1 MKKYRLY
8 SLPVF
13 IVLFLVF
20 NGSVSYAKCDG
31 GWEVRARVGDNVTL
45 GNAKGETR
53 NVMLGSEFDGG
64 IVTSDELVCDPSG
77 ASALTLKAGAQDSVA
92 QRVTV
97 ADDQESRIRVERQ
110 RADALSMELSQ
121 KYEDIK
127 NLKTSLEKAKAD
139 NAILWSQQKKIALN
153 LAEAEK
159 ENGRQSDQ
167 IKAKDSKI
175 VTLTDNN
182 SKLDAELKR
191 VAAEL
196 LVKDGN
202 NKTLAA
208 DIDGTNKENSHL
220 LSEVNELNGQLV
232 ALKAKERQ
240 FDAMADTNAKLK
252 EGLGD
257 MEKRLTALQSSLNP
271 VVAVQTPAAPVPAKH
286 SQSTTRAEKKRE
298 KAKESAHKNAA
309 MESYKWERADIEG
322 LHGVLYADD
331 GQSVILK
338 VANNEQAKAA
348 ELLGSAVQDKK
359 ETKDYAYF
367 TVSKQMVQ
375 VQQ

>member
-1 MKKYRLY
+1 MKIYRLY